1 MKDRS
6 RAFTNGTAVP
16 PAETAAAAQRVA
28 ITPAQ
33 WLDRIHQLV
42 HDGRTREAAESL
54 RRFHQT
60 HPGVPIPDDL
70 RALLD

>member
-6 RAFTNGTAVP
+6 HALPDAAAP
-16 PAETAAAAQRVA
+16 LAETAGIAQRAA

-42 HDGRTREAAESL
+42 HDGHTREAAESL
-54 RRFHQT
+54 RRFHQA